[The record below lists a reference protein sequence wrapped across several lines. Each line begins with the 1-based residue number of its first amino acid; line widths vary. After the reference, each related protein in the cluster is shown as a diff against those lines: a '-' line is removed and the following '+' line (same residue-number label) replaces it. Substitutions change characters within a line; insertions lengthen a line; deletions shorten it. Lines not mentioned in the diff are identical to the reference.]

1 MVLPTLAFNFKIHFE
16 AQDSSRSLEIVISR
30 KCLIETRTFLLPTC
44 LSESDFCADAARVA
58 HLLGLSVFTFA
69 KFESLNRSIA

>member
-30 KCLIETRTFLLPTC
+30 KCLIETRTFLLPPVY
-44 LSESDFCADAARVA
+44 LKVIFVQM
-58 HLLGLSVFTFA
+58 LQG
-69 KFESLNRSIA
+69 